1 MTELASFSAR
11 PVLLPICFAFFFL
24 FHKAAIISKL
34 HMGTVN
40 PGMKRIGIIAIVFN
54 NYNYNN
60 ITLTFLELGTK
71 LIGGKKSR

>member
-40 PGMKRIGIIAIVFN
+40 PGMKRIGIIAMVFN
-54 NYNYNN
+54 NYNKVDVPVY
-60 ITLTFLELGTK
+60 
-71 LIGGKKSR
+71 GKYLREAVF